1 MNNFRYFPNSKKD
14 IAKLYRIL
22 GIKDKKE
29 LFGKILGDIPL
40 MDCDVLKAIPKG
52 LDEEALYR
60 FFLDID
66 SNIPV
71 KSRTA
76 VFAGGGIYNHFV
88 PTAIDALTSRSEFY
102 TPYTPYQPEV
112 SQGTL
117 FALFEFQS
125 FIAEILDMDVV
136 NASMYDGAE
145 SLAEAVLAAMRL
157 SSANR
162 GDIPINHNN
171 DTILISDGV
180 NPRCVSVIKTFAG
193 GTGVKIVKVKLNS
206 RTGQTDIEDLKQKL
220 AGGNSNGGGRSGSA
234 GGVGVTPAVVV
245 QQPNYFGV
253 IEDLEVIERSVHYN
267 SNSADNPSFIVS
279 STEPFSFG
287 VINPPGYYN
296 ADIFAGEGNS
306 FGNYM
311 NFGGPL
317 LGLFAAK
324 KEYVRQMPGRIVGK
338 TKDGKNRDAY
348 AFILSTRE
356 QHIRR
361 GAATSNICTNSSLN
375 AVRAAIYLSLCS
387 KSGFKEIASL
397 NLKLAHIL
405 RDRLLSSG
413 LFEPLYEGDF
423 FNEFSLKLK
432 RNANNHNH
440 NHNHNQNKNHKNKNN
455 NNNKNMTASEFIEKM
470 AERNIIA
477 GIALSESSLLIT
489 ATENNS
495 LSDIEKYAENAKEVL
510 NA

>member
-40 MDCDVLKAIPKG
+40 TDEGSLRTLAEAM
-52 LDEEALYR
+52 DEEALYR
-60 FFLDID
+60 FFLNID
-66 SNIPV
+66 SNIPA
-71 KSRTA
+71 KNKTA

-88 PTAIDALTSRSEFY
+88 PAAIDSLMSRSEFY

-125 FIAEILDMDVV
+125 MIAEILGMDVV

-145 SLAEAVLAAMRL
+145 SLAEAVLMAMRL
-157 SSANR
+157 FAANPASR
-162 GDIPINHNN
+162 EVHGHN
-171 DTILISDGV
+171 DDLILISKGV
-180 NPRCVSVIKTFAG
+180 NPNYASVIKTFTG
-193 GTGVKIVKVKLNS
+193 GTGVKIEKVALNGKTG
-206 RTGQTDIEDLKQKL
+206 RTDAGDLKSKL
-220 AGGNSNGGGRSGSA
+220 ESGGR
-234 GGVGVTPAVVV
+234 TPAVVV

-253 IEDLEVIERSVHYN
+253 IEDLEELEPVIHHSRRNDN
-267 SNSADNPSFIVS
+267 SPLNSGPGPGPSFIVS
-279 STEPFSFG
+279 STEPYAFG
-287 VINPPGYYN
+287 VINPPGFYD

-387 KSGFKEIASL
+387 KDGFKEIAVL

-405 RDRLLSSG
+405 KYELLRTG
-413 LFEPLYEGDF
+413 LFEPLYSGDF
-423 FNEFSLKLK
+423 FNEFPMRITKSNVKS
-432 RNANNHNH
+432 
-440 NHNHNQNKNHKNKNN
+440 
-455 NNNKNMTASEFIEKM
+455 SEFLEKM
-470 AERNIIA
+470 AKKGILA
-477 GIALSESSLLIT
+477 GTEISGNGILVS
-489 ATENNS
+489 ATENNDMD
-495 LSDIEKYAENAKEVL
+495 DIERYVKNVKEVL
-510 NA
+510 YA

>member
-29 LFGKILGDIPL
+29 LFGKILGGIPL
-40 MDCDVLKAIPKG
+40 MEAGILKALPEE

-60 FFLDID
+60 FFLNID
-66 SNIPV
+66 SNIPA
-71 KSRTA
+71 KNKTA

-88 PTAIDALTSRSEFY
+88 PAAIDGLMSRSEFY

-125 FIAEILDMDVV
+125 MIAEILGMDVV

-162 GDIPINHNN
+162 DSSAGHKD
-171 DTILISDGV
+171 DLILISEGV
-180 NPRCVSVIKTFAG
+180 NPNYTSVIKTFAG
-193 GTGVKIVKVKLNS
+193 GTGVKIGKIKLNGQ
-206 RTGQTDIEDLKQKL
+206 TGQTDIEDLKQKL
-220 AGGNSNGGGRSGSA
+220 ANGGR
-234 GGVGVTPAVVV
+234 VPAVVV

-253 IEDLEVIERSVHYN
+253 IEDLEEIEPLIHHD
-267 SNSADNPSFIVS
+267 SNSSFIVS
-279 STEPFSFG
+279 SSEPYSFG
-287 VINPPGYYN
+287 VINPPGFYN

-338 TKDGKNRDAY
+338 TKDGKDRDAY

-413 LFEPLYEGDF
+413 LFEPLYDGDF

-432 RNANNHNH
+432 ING
-440 NHNHNQNKNHKNKNN
+440 NKNN
-455 NNNKNMTASEFIEKM
+455 NTTASEFIEKM
-470 AERNIIA
+470 AERDIIA
-477 GIALSESSLLIT
+477 GVAVSESALLIS
-489 ATENNS
+489 ATENNR

>member
-29 LFGKILGDIPL
+29 LFGKILDGIPL
-40 MDCDVLKAIPKG
+40 MEAGLLKALPEEM
-52 LDEEALYR
+52 DEEALYR
-60 FFLDID
+60 FFLNID
-66 SNIPV
+66 SNIPA
-71 KSRTA
+71 KNKTA

-88 PTAIDALTSRSEFY
+88 PVAIDGLMSRSEFY

-125 FIAEILDMDVV
+125 MIAEILGMDVV

-145 SLAEAVLAAMRL
+145 SLAEAVLSAMRL

-162 GDIPINHNN
+162 DLPADHK
-171 DTILISDGV
+171 DDLILISEGV
-180 NPRCVSVIKTFAG
+180 NPNYTSVIKTFAG
-193 GTGVKIVKVKLNS
+193 GTGVKIGKIKLNGQ
-206 RTGQTDIEDLKQKL
+206 TGQTDIEDLKEKL
-220 AGGNSNGGGRSGSA
+220 ANGGR
-234 GGVGVTPAVVV
+234 VPAVVV

-253 IEDLEVIERSVHYN
+253 IEDLEEIEPLIHSD
-267 SNSADNPSFIVS
+267 SNSSFIVS
-279 STEPFSFG
+279 STEPYSFG
-287 VINPPGYYN
+287 VINPPGFYN
-296 ADIFAGEGNS
+296 VDIFAGEGNS

-338 TKDGKNRDAY
+338 TKDGKDRDAY

-432 RNANNHNH
+432 MKG
-440 NHNHNQNKNHKNKNN
+440 NKHNN
-455 NNNKNMTASEFIEKM
+455 NTTASEFIEKM
-470 AERNIIA
+470 AERDILA
-477 GIALSESSLLIT
+477 GIAISESAVLIS
-489 ATENNS
+489 ATENNG

>member
-29 LFGKILGDIPL
+29 LFGKILGGIPL
-40 MDCDVLKAIPKG
+40 MEAGLLKALPEEM
-52 LDEEALYR
+52 DEEALYR
-60 FFLDID
+60 FFLNID
-66 SNIPV
+66 SNIPA
-71 KSRTA
+71 KNKTD

-88 PTAIDALTSRSEFY
+88 PAAIDGLMSRSEFY

-125 FIAEILDMDVV
+125 MIAEILGMDVV

-162 GDIPINHNN
+162 DLPAGHKD
-171 DTILISDGV
+171 DLILISEGV
-180 NPRCVSVIKTFAG
+180 NPNYTSVIKTFAG
-193 GTGVKIVKVKLNS
+193 GTGVKIGKIKLNGQ
-206 RTGQTDIEDLKQKL
+206 TGQTDAADLKSKL
-220 AGGNSNGGGRSGSA
+220 GNGGR
-234 GGVGVTPAVVV
+234 VPAVVV

-253 IEDLEVIERSVHYN
+253 IEDLEEIEPLIHSY
-267 SNSADNPSFIVS
+267 SNSSFIVS
-279 STEPFSFG
+279 STEPYSFG
-287 VINPPGYYN
+287 VINPPGFYN

-338 TKDGKNRDAY
+338 TKDGKDRDAY

-405 RDRLLSSG
+405 RDRLLSSE

-423 FNEFSLKLK
+423 FNEFSLKFK
-432 RNANNHNH
+432 IKGNKHNNT
-440 NHNHNQNKNHKNKNN
+440 
-455 NNNKNMTASEFIEKM
+455 TASKFIEKM
-470 AERNIIA
+470 AERDILA
-477 GIALSESSLLIT
+477 GIAISESAVLIS

>member
-1 MNNFRYFPNSKKD
+1 MNNFRYFQNSKRD
-14 IAKLYRIL
+14 ISKLYRIL
-22 GIKDKKE
+22 GVKDKKE
-29 LFGKILGDIPL
+29 LFGKIIGNIPL
-40 MDCDVLKAIPKG
+40 IEKGSLQTLTEEMDEG
-52 LDEEALYR
+52 ALYS
-60 FFLDID
+60 FFLNID
-66 SNIPV
+66 SIIPA
-71 KSRTA
+71 KNKTA

-88 PTAIDALTSRSEFY
+88 PAVIDSLISRSEFY

-125 FIAEILDMDVV
+125 MTAEILGMDVV

-145 SLAEAVLAAMRL
+145 SLAEAVLMAMRL
-157 SSANR
+157 SGANR
-162 GDIPINHNN
+162 DVLDHSGGL
-171 DTILISDGV
+171 ILISEGI
-180 NPRCVSVIKTFAG
+180 NPNYVSVIKTFIG
-193 GTGVKIVKVKLNS
+193 DTGVKIDTVKLDGK
-206 RTGQTDIEDLKQKL
+206 TGQTDAADLKSKIE
-220 AGGNSNGGGRSGSA
+220 SGGRVLA
-234 GGVGVTPAVVV
+234 AVV

-253 IEDLEVIERSVHYN
+253 IEDLEELEPIIHYN
-267 SNSADNPSFIVS
+267 SHSDFSASHFSDQDNRNNRNSEPFFVVS
-279 STEPFSFG
+279 STEPYAFG
-287 VINPPGYYN
+287 VINPPGFYN

-338 TKDGKNRDAY
+338 TKDDKNRDAY

-405 RDRLLSSG
+405 RDKLLSG
-413 LFEPLYEGDF
+413 GIFEPSYLGDF
-423 FNEFSLKLK
+423 FNEFSMKIK
-432 RNANNHNH
+432 
-440 NHNHNQNKNHKNKNN
+440 KNKNN
-455 NNNKNMTASEFIEKM
+455 ITAVKFIEEM
-470 AERNIIA
+470 AKKGILA
-477 GIALSESSLLIT
+477 GIAISESGILIS
-489 ATENNS
+489 ATENSS
-495 LSDIEKYAENAKEVL
+495 LSNIEKYVENAKEVL
-510 NA
+510 YA

>member
-29 LFGKILGDIPL
+29 LFGKILGGIPL
-40 MDCDVLKAIPKG
+40 MDAGLLKAIPEEM
-52 LDEEALYR
+52 DEEALYR
-60 FFLDID
+60 FFLNID
-66 SNIPV
+66 SNIPA
-71 KSRTA
+71 KNKTA

-88 PTAIDALTSRSEFY
+88 PAAIDGLMSRSEFY

-125 FIAEILDMDVV
+125 MIAEILGMDVV

-162 GDIPINHNN
+162 DSSAGHKD
-171 DTILISDGV
+171 DLILISEGV
-180 NPRCVSVIKTFAG
+180 NPNYTSVIKTFAG
-193 GTGVKIVKVKLNS
+193 GTGVKIGKIKLDGQ
-206 RTGQTDIEDLKQKL
+206 TGQTDIEDLKEKL
-220 AGGNSNGGGRSGSA
+220 ANGGR
-234 GGVGVTPAVVV
+234 VPAVVV

-253 IEDLEVIERSVHYN
+253 IEDLEEIEPLIHSD
-267 SNSADNPSFIVS
+267 SNSSFIVS
-279 STEPFSFG
+279 STEPYSFG
-287 VINPPGYYN
+287 VINPPGFYN

-338 TKDGKNRDAY
+338 TKDGNNRDAY

-387 KSGFKEIASL
+387 KSGFKDIALL

-405 RDRLLSSG
+405 RDELLKTG
-413 LFEPLYEGDF
+413 LFKPLYDGDF

-432 RNANNHNH
+432 A
-440 NHNHNQNKNHKNKNN
+440 NKNEHNKKLD
-455 NNNKNMTASEFIEKM
+455 NKTTASEFIEKM
-470 AERNIIA
+470 AARDIIA
-477 GIALSESSLLIT
+477 GIALSENAVLIS
-489 ATENNS
+489 ATENIR
-495 LSDIEKYAENAKEVL
+495 LSDIEKYAKNAKEVL
-510 NA
+510 NG

>member
-14 IAKLYRIL
+14 IAKLYRFL

-29 LFGKILGDIPL
+29 LFKKILGDIPL
-40 MDCDVLKAIPKG
+40 ISGGDLSDILPDGI
-52 LDEEALYR
+52 DENALLR
-60 FFLDID
+60 LFSDID
-66 SNIPV
+66 SAIPS
-71 KSRTA
+71 KNKTA
-76 VFAGGGIYNHFV
+76 VFSGGGIYNHFV
-88 PTAIDALTSRSEFY
+88 PSVIDSLISRSEFY

-125 FIAEILDMDVV
+125 FIAEILGMDVV

-145 SLAEAVLAAMRL
+145 SLAEAVLTALRL
-157 SSANR
+157 SSAKL
-162 GDIPINHNN
+162 GITANHND
-171 DTILISDGV
+171 DTVLVSEGV
-180 NPRCVSVIKTFAG
+180 NPDYYSVIKTFAG
-193 GTGVKIVKVKLNS
+193 GTGVKIEKIKLNAETG
-206 RTGQTDIEDLKQKL
+206 RTEISELKQKL
-220 AGGNSNGGGRSGSA
+220 SNGSGR
-234 GGVGVTPAVVV
+234 VPAVVI
-245 QQPNYFGV
+245 QQPNYYGV
-253 IEDLEVIERSVHYN
+253 IEDLESLEKIIHSGYDSN
-267 SNSADNPSFIVS
+267 SNPESESKPEHTPSFIVS
-279 STEPFSFG
+279 STEPYSFG
-287 VINPPGYYN
+287 IINPPGFYN

-338 TKDGKNRDAY
+338 TKDGNNRDAY

-387 KSGFKEIASL
+387 KSGFKDIALL

-405 RDRLLSSG
+405 RDKLLETG
-413 LFEPLYEGDF
+413 LFGPLYNGDF
-423 FNEFSLKLK
+423 FNEFSLQFKADTTNK
-432 RNANNHNH
+432 HNI
-440 NHNHNQNKNHKNKNN
+440 K
-455 NNNKNMTASEFIEKM
+455 TAASEFIEKM
-470 AERNIIA
+470 AARDIIA
-477 GIALSESSLLIT
+477 GIALSDNAVLIS
-489 ATENNS
+489 ATENIR
-495 LSDIEKYAENAKEVL
+495 LSDIEKYVKDAKEVL
-510 NA
+510 NG